1 MTVFARSALL
11 MIVHDLDLI
20 GIAVVPDKANAPLVV
35 DADAVLTVAVTRK
48 SLKAITGRDSQVIQ
62 VRSVMEHHQLALR
75 PALDMFREPADPTA
89 FGNRLGITVAV
100 TPDHL
105 LSVAYHAISVNHY

>member
-1 MTVFARSALL
+1 MTVFARSTRLV
-11 MIVHDLDLI
+11 IVHNLDLI
-20 GIAVVPDKANAPLVV
+20 GVAVVPNKADAPLVV
-35 DADAVLTVAVTRK
+35 DADAVLTIVVARK

-75 PALDMFREPADPTA
+75 PALDMLREPADATA

-100 TPDHL
+100 APDHL
-105 LSVAYHAISVNHY
+105 LSVARHTNSVNHY

>member
-1 MTVFARSALL
+1 

-20 GIAVVPDKANAPLVV
+20 GVAVVPDKANAPLVV
-35 DADAVLTVAVTRK
+35 DADAVLTVAVARK

-75 PALDMFREPADPTA
+75 PALDMFREPPDSTA

-105 LSVAYHAISVNHY
+105 LRVARHTNSVNHY